1 MTRILF
7 RLFPFF
13 LAGAFLLAACGTPTS
28 TPSDN
33 LNLEI
38 TQTMQAVA
46 TNVKATLEAAMP
58 TQAPPPTST
67 PAPTSTPLPVVTLAP
82 TDTPTPILTPA
93 APPIQQSTAPIAH
106 VNQNTNCRSGPANV
120 FGVVYTAMKGEE
132 LKVVSKTV
140 LNGFVVVENPK
151 ISGQSCW
158 LWTQYVDISGD
169 LSNLSVATQPPSP
182 TSALDFSLSFY
193 RIESCSGSA
202 PGFKV
207 VNTGAV
213 TLNSTTMVVKDT
225 NTHSQQ
231 TTTTN
236 QFDKRDGCDVTKTI
250 SALEP
255 GDTGFI
261 YSDSFSSD
269 DLSGHTMTATITV
282 CSHKDLAGTCV
293 TQSIAF
299 TP

>member
-7 RLFPFF
+7 RMFSFF
-13 LAGAFLLAACGTPTS
+13 LVGAFLLAACGTPTS
-28 TPSDN
+28 TPSDT
-33 LNLEI
+33 LKQEI
-38 TQTMQAVA
+38 TQTMQALA
-46 TNVKATLEAAMP
+46 TNVEATLEAVVP
-58 TQAPPPTST
+58 TQAPPTNT
-67 PAPTSTPLPVVTLAP
+67 PAPTSTPLPVDTIAP
-82 TDTPTPILTPA
+82 TDTPAPTLTPA
-93 APPIQQSTAPIAH
+93 IPPTQQSSAPIAH

-120 FGVVYTAMKGEE
+120 FGVVYTALKGED
-132 LKVVSKTV
+132 LKVVAKTL

-158 LWTQYVDISGD
+158 LWSQYVDISGD
-169 LSNLSVATQPPSP
+169 LSNLPVATQPPSP

-213 TLNSTTMVVKDT
+213 TLNSATMVVKDT

-255 GDTGFI
+255 GNTGFL
-261 YSDSFSSD
+261 YSDKFSSD

-282 CSHKDLAGTCV
+282 CSHDDLGGTCV
-293 TQSIAF
+293 TQLLDF